1 MMVKEHNL
9 GCDGWND
16 AYLCRRCFKLL
27 GSLEEYVV
35 DMLDIGLPPYS
46 VGGLLLVLQ

>member
-1 MMVKEHNL
+1 MVKEHKL

-27 GSLEEYVV
+27 GSLEVHLV
-35 DMLDIGLPPYS
+35 DMLDMDYPLIP
-46 VGGLLLVLQ
+46 